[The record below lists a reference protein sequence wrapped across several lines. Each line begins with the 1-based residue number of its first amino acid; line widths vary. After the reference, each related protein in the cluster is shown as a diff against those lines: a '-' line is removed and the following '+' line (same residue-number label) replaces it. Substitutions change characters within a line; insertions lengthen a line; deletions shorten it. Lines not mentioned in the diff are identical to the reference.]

1 MRESFTEE
9 SKLLECDEKKSRGN
23 ADFSCQ
29 EMSNSG
35 IVKRKFMHE
44 PRVKV
49 VLFRQFGSLSFPHAK
64 L

>member
-23 ADFSCQ
+23 ADFSGH

-35 IVKRKFMHE
+35 IVKNENSCMDL
-44 PRVKV
+44 
-49 VLFRQFGSLSFPHAK
+49 VLKSCSVFRQFG
-64 L
+64 

>member
-23 ADFSCQ
+23 ADFSGH

-35 IVKRKFMHE
+35 IVKNENSCMDL
-44 PRVKV
+44 
-49 VLFRQFGSLSFPHAK
+49 VLSI
-64 L
+64 